1 MKFDLTI
8 AALGDSTRRRL
19 LGRLAEK
26 SYRAGDLAKGF
37 AISRPAIYKH
47 TRMLARAGL
56 ITVTRNGRERI
67 YALEPAGGLAVR
79 ELVAKLEE
87 VGRFWDVALEVF
99 KRYAEEK
106 E

>member
-47 TRMLARAGL
+47 TRMLAQSGSHHS
-56 ITVTRNGRERI
+56 
-67 YALEPAGGLAVR
+67 
-79 ELVAKLEE
+79 
-87 VGRFWDVALEVF
+87 DQ
-99 KRYAEEK
+99 KRT
-106 E
+106 

>member
-1 MKFDLTI
+1 MKFDLVI

-26 SYRAGDLAKGF
+26 PCRAGDLAKGF
-37 AISRPAIYKH
+37 AISRPAICKH

-56 ITVTRNGRERI
+56 IKVARNGRERI
-67 YALEPAGGLAVR
+67 YSLEPAGGLAVR

-87 VGRFWDVALEVF
+87 VGRFWDAALEAF

-106 E
+106 R